1 MMIAILA
8 AFRYSLIRPSGCIK
22 SEGGKEEGDERGEGQ
37 EEEEGTIWGEWR
49 TRGRGD
55 DMKGRTEKKKRGG
68 EDEVWR

>member
-37 EEEEGTIWGEWR
+37 EEEEGTI
-49 TRGRGD
+49 
-55 DMKGRTEKKKRGG
+55 
-68 EDEVWR
+68 